1 MPEIAIIAAPLLGVV
16 LLVWTIFRFALRLV
30 RRRADTLSLIFE

>member
-1 MPEIAIIAAPLLGVV
+1 MGVV
-16 LLVWTIFRFALRLV
+16 LLVRTIFHFALGLV